1 MDIAY
6 YCPRSEALKPFFGLQ
21 SRIDSREKAF
31 AFILGV
37 LIGALLHCRSHH
49 GSQNESQLFPL
60 SQLLSITGED
70 LKPLYHK
77 VTGELDDVPES
88 IRAKV
93 KGMVREA
100 RHLLASFSCQIELDE
115 VTATYFILYGI
126 SVSASICYPPC
137 KREGM
142 RHA

>member
-1 MDIAY
+1 MDTDY
-6 YCPRSEALKPFFGLQ
+6 YSPRSEALKPFFGLQ

-49 GSQNESQLFPL
+49 DSKNESRLFPL

-70 LKPLYHK
+70 LKPLYYK
-77 VTGELDDVPES
+77 VMGELDDVPENA
-88 IRAKV
+88 RAKV
-93 KGMVREA
+93 KGMWKEA

-115 VTATYFILYGI
+115 VTTTYFILYGI
-126 SVSASICYPPC
+126 SVSASICYHPC
-137 KREGM
+137 KLEGM